1 MKKTALILLT
11 ILTLPGCGDPSSND
25 QKVSSPTAVDTI
37 DTRRGDHVDTYF
49 GVEVADPYRWLE
61 DDLSDETAAWIGDQ
75 NSVTR
80 DYLADIAIRDDVK
93 ETVARLI
100 NFEREGAPFVA

>member
-1 MKKTALILLT
+1 MKKIVFCLFLVLNFS
-11 ILTLPGCGDPSSND
+11 GCGGES
-25 QKVSSPTAVDTI
+25 AVDDICRTAPI
-37 DTRRGDHVDTYF
+37 NLAETRRGDHVDTYF

-100 NFEREGAPFVA
+100 NFARGCALCRG

>member
-1 MKKTALILLT
+1 MKKIVFCLFLVLNFS
-11 ILTLPGCGDPSSND
+11 GCGGES
-25 QKVSSPTAVDTI
+25 AVDDKIAGTAPI
-37 DTRRGDHVDTYF
+37 NLAETRRGDHVDTYF

-80 DYLADIAIRDDVK
+80 DYLSRYRDP
-93 ETVARLI
+93 R
-100 NFEREGAPFVA
+100 